1 MAKFSIGTQKR
12 IKIHDN
18 DLQDAY
24 NSEKAAISSSSG
36 DYPGFDYSD
45 GGVKLFL

>member
-24 NSEKAAISSSSG
+24 NSERQ
-36 DYPGFDYSD
+36 
-45 GGVKLFL
+45 LFPLQAEIIQALTILILTVYLR